1 MGSEYSNS
9 VILYDGVCG
18 LCNRLVRFVFRHDSS
33 GRFRFA
39 SLQSGVGAAVLRR
52 HGVNPQDLDTMY
64 LISDYQ
70 QPTER
75 LASRSDAAILIL
87 RGLGGFWR
95 ALAVLFEFFPSG
107 LRNWC
112 YNLIA
117 RNRYRIFGKYESCM
131 LPEDE
136 HRPRF
141 LDV

>member
-1 MGSEYSNS
+1 MGSEYSNP
-9 VILYDGVCG
+9 VILYDGVCR

-39 SLQSGVGAAVLRR
+39 SLQSGVGAAVLRG

-87 RGLGGFWR
+87 RGLGGFWQ
-95 ALAVLFEFFPSG
+95 ALAVLFGFFPSG

-112 YNLIA
+112 YNLI
-117 RNRYRIFGKYESCM
+117 
-131 LPEDE
+131 
-136 HRPRF
+136 
-141 LDV
+141 